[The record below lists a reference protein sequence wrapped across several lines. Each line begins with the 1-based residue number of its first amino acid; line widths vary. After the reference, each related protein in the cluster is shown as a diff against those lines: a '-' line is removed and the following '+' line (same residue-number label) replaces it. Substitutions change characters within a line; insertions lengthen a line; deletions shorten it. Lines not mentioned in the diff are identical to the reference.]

1 MNDPA
6 VEGMLIEN
14 PAGMGG
20 LGWGKNSSPVRPIG
34 TRCMKNNK
42 EWTSETQRDRDTLVY
57 HNKGCFVKA
66 VERSNGH
73 DAKSLPNDSFY
84 QSLNRDKMIYQP
96 LRKNEV
102 PKVNAFLEGQWKISP
117 FLPVK
122 SQNPGPVTLLN
133 YFSFRTCR

>member
-1 MNDPA
+1 
-6 VEGMLIEN
+6 
-14 PAGMGG
+14 MGG
-20 LGWGKNSSPVRPIG
+20 LGWATNSSPVKPIG

-42 EWTSETQRDRDTLVY
+42 EWTNETQRDGDTLVF

-73 DAKSLPNDSFY
+73 DTKSLPNESFY

-102 PKVNAFLEGQWKISP
+102 PKVNAFSERKWKISP
-117 FLPVK
+117 FLSFSLKILV
-122 SQNPGPVTLLN
+122 QF
-133 YFSFRTCR
+133 YFLPC